1 MNENSFSV
9 IAFFNEFRRLI
20 KEINVHPLSEENLIV
35 NKDSFS
41 RLTDDY
47 SELYSPFAS
56 LVMDRPRSD
65 ADLLFGLEFFE
76 HVFVIGIDMQQPI
89 EVPYEALGL
98 GETELARELVNLL
111 VGITNGQIVVLVT
124 HIDDMGQ
131 AVEFLYKQ

>member
-1 MNENSFSV
+1 MNKTEFSV
-9 IAFFNEFRRLI
+9 AAFFNEFCRLI
-20 KEINVHPLSEENLIV
+20 KVINIYPLSEENLVV

-65 ADLLFGLEFFE
+65 ADLLFGVEFFE
-76 HVFVIGIDMQQPI
+76 HVFVIGIDMQEPI
-89 EVPYEALGL
+89 EVPYDALGL
-98 GETELARELVNLL
+98 GETELAQELVNLL
-111 VGITNGQIVVLVT
+111 VGIANGQIAVLVT